1 MCYLLWTSIFVV
13 ITGCLKHRNRLLHT
27 KKKSQYLSRCLHHI
41 STKTAFFK
49 NQINQRFAFNN
60 LIITDLPNVV
70 KLSVNRKKYV
80 TNLPS

>member
-1 MCYLLWTSIFVV
+1 MDINICGHYRMSKTSKPPV
-13 ITGCLKHRNRLLHT
+13 TYD
-27 KKKSQYLSRCLHHI
+27 KKGQYLSRCLHHI